1 MNLSLNYILELRLLA
16 DKPLTLKE
24 IGKRHHV
31 SRERIRQIEAR
42 LIEKLRNY
50 LKEEFPDY
58 QEALTTRF

>member
-1 MNLSLNYILELRLLA
+1 
-16 DKPLTLKE
+16 TLKE